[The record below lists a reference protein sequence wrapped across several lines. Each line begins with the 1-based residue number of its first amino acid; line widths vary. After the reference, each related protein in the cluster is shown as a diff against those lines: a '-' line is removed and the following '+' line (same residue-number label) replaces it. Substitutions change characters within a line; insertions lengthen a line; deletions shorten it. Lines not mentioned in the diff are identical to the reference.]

1 MTNINILY
9 SKKAIPLRGSV
20 NLRLPTIGTAIE
32 DWQLQSGFT
41 CVYTIFTWN
50 FQISQ
55 KVIKRTERVLLYGSP
70 SVSSSD
76 TLITMR
82 HFSVLITK
90 SSASKQKFI
99 LTIDPWSLI
108 LDSVIRSSLILFFQE
123 TTGLLID
130 EMLAVYLSNETVSK
144 LKCEPFINTS
154 TSRVKYRIN
163 GPVASY
169 ASSGLCK
176 PSIIFPVLKAL
187 LSSNHN

>member
-1 MTNINILY
+1 MININILY

-20 NLRLPTIGTAIE
+20 NFRLPTIGTAIE

-50 FQISQ
+50 FQISE

-76 TLITMR
+76 TLITTR

-99 LTIDPWSLI
+99 LTIDPWSGDPFI
-108 LDSVIRSSLILFFQE
+108 LDPVFPGNYGPIDRWNVGSLSIKRDCIKTKMRTIYKYE
-123 TTGLLID
+123 H
-130 EMLAVYLSNETVSK
+130 LA
-144 LKCEPFINTS
+144 
-154 TSRVKYRIN
+154 
-163 GPVASY
+163 G
-169 ASSGLCK
+169 
-176 PSIIFPVLKAL
+176 
-187 LSSNHN
+187 

>member
-1 MTNINILY
+1 MININILY

-20 NLRLPTIGTAIE
+20 NFRLPTIGTAIE

-50 FQISQ
+50 FQISE

-70 SVSSSD
+70 SMSSSD
-76 TLITMR
+76 TLITTR

-108 LDSVIRSSLILFFQE
+108 RWSVHPWFFFPGNYGPIDRWNVGSLSIKRDCIKTKMRTIYKYE
-123 TTGLLID
+123 H
-130 EMLAVYLSNETVSK
+130 LA
-144 LKCEPFINTS
+144 
-154 TSRVKYRIN
+154 
-163 GPVASY
+163 G
-169 ASSGLCK
+169 
-176 PSIIFPVLKAL
+176 
-187 LSSNHN
+187 

>member
-1 MTNINILY
+1 MININILY

-20 NLRLPTIGTAIE
+20 NFRLPTIGTAIE

-50 FQISQ
+50 FQISE

-76 TLITMR
+76 TLITTR
-82 HFSVLITK
+82 HFFVLITK

-99 LTIDPWSLI
+99 LTI
-108 LDSVIRSSLILFFQE
+108 DSVIRSSLILFFQE

-130 EMLAVYLSNETVSK
+130 EMLAVYLSNKTVSK

>member
-1 MTNINILY
+1 MININILY

-20 NLRLPTIGTAIE
+20 NFRLPTIGTAIE

-50 FQISQ
+50 FQISE

-76 TLITMR
+76 TLITTR

-108 LDSVIRSSLILFFQE
+108 RWSVHPWSCFSR
-123 TTGLLID
+123 
-130 EMLAVYLSNETVSK
+130 K
-144 LKCEPFINTS
+144 LRACWSMKCWQFIYQTRLYQN
-154 TSRVKYRIN
+154 
-163 GPVASY
+163 
-169 ASSGLCK
+169 
-176 PSIIFPVLKAL
+176 
-187 LSSNHN
+187 